1 MTTEAFGTA
10 AISAHARLS
19 QLAQLALDGRIALG
33 LPVLLLQFAQRHL
46 VPLEPLPVLEQAIG
60 GDDREDRHHGAEH
73 VHGERARERQDQRF
87 AVQACVQD
95 LPSAVLRRARLC
107 VESDV
112 TAS

>member
-10 AISAHARLS
+10 AHARLS
-19 QLAQLALDGRIALG
+19 QLAQPSLDGRIALG
-33 LPVLLLQFAQRHL
+33 LPVLLLQFAQRYL
-46 VPLEPLPVLEQAIG
+46 VLLEPLPVLEQAIG

>member
-1 MTTEAFGTA
+1 MRVCRNWR
-10 AISAHARLS
+10 S
-19 QLAQLALDGRIALG
+19 
-33 LPVLLLQFAQRHL
+33 LPLTVGSPSVCRYSSFSAQRHL
-46 VPLEPLPVLEQAIG
+46 VPLEPLPVLEQAIGG

-73 VHGERARERQDQRF
+73 VHGERARERQDLRF